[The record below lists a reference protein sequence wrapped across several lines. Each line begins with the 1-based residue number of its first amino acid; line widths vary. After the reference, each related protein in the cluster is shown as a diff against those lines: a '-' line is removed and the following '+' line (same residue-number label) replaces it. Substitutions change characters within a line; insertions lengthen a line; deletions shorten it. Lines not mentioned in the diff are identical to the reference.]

1 MYAVHNACNSLRSR
15 DCDSAIVGG
24 VNLILTVDQ
33 HMNTAKLG
41 IMSPTSFCHTF
52 DESADGYGRAEG
64 AGALFLKRLDDAIRD
79 GDTVRAVIR
88 SSAVNSNG
96 KVPGYGIT
104 FPNVDGQEQVI
115 RQAYRRAG
123 LDPNDTAVFE
133 VHGTGTPVGDPI
145 EVQAV
150 SKAMNDTRP
159 KNQPLR
165 LTAIKPNIGHSE
177 AASGIFAIIKAALM
191 VETGLLPGIAGLKNL
206 NPNIHED
213 DWNVK
218 VNKDSCEWPPGFASR
233 RASLSSF
240 GYGGTNA
247 HVILENVEALVP
259 GYKHGASRKTADY
272 NHSSTRPLLVTM
284 SAHDKTTLSRNI
296 HAYSNVADQFY
307 LVDFA
312 HTLNTRRSTFQH
324 RAFALASEPTA
335 VADLTPGNFKFGSGS
350 ISGLSF
356 IFTGQGA
363 QWAGVGKQAIKT
375 FPVFR
380 ETIRKLDQ
388 VLKRLPHAPDFTLEE
403 QLSTPAETSRIS
415 DPDVAQSTLTAVQIA
430 IVDLLYSWGV
440 APKATIGHSSGEV
453 AAAYAAGLVSAPEA
467 IVAAYYRGYSLVR
480 YAQKGGSMLAL
491 GKGANDF
498 ESYRCRLD
506 SNIVVACENSPN
518 SVTLSGPVS
527 GIHAALDMFAS
538 EKVFA
543 RELRTGMAYHS
554 PFMQSASGPMAV
566 MIAEALER
574 LDGLDRIWRFPERTM
589 ISTVTNKRL
598 RRGDITPSYWTTNLV
613 SPVLF
618 NTGIQALVSDESFGN
633 INGFLEVG
641 PHSALAGPF
650 KQICQGNSYTYAYV
664 PTIVRNEGDSSISLL
679 KTAGDLY
686 LASYPVDLVRVNQ
699 ATSSYHNDST
709 KGFRKPQY
717 MRPLPLV
724 DLPPYQWN
732 YEKTFWTEP
741 RASAEYRQ
749 LTHPRHDLLGRRIL
763 GLSDHSIA
771 WRNVLRIKDI
781 PWLVDHKVWRRT
793 KSHCVLMVAE

>member
-1 MYAVHNACNSLRSR
+1 
-15 DCDSAIVGG
+15 
-24 VNLILTVDQ
+24 
-33 HMNTAKLG
+33 MNTAKLG

-64 AGALFLKRLDDAIRD
+64 AGALYLKRLDDALRD

-104 FPNVDGQEQVI
+104 FPNSDGQEQVI

-145 EVQAV
+145 EVRAV

-159 KNQPLR
+159 RNKPLR

-206 NPNIHED
+206 SPNIHED
-213 DWNVK
+213 EWNVK
-218 VNKDSCEWPPGFASR
+218 VNKDLCAWPSGFTFR

-247 HVILENVEALVP
+247 HVILENVEGLVP
-259 GYKHGASRKTADY
+259 GYKHGSPRKTADY
-272 NHSSTRPLLVTM
+272 DHTSTRPLLLTM
-284 SAHDKTTLSRNI
+284 SAHDKTTLHKNI
-296 HAYSNVADQFY
+296 EAYCNVADQFY

-312 HTLNTRRSTFQH
+312 HTLNTKRSTFQQ

-335 VADLTPGNFKFGSGS
+335 ATDLVPANFKLGSGS
-350 ISGLSF
+350 INGLAF

-363 QWAGVGKQAIKT
+363 QWAGVAKEAIQT
-375 FPVFR
+375 FPIFR

-388 VLKRLPHAPDFTLEE
+388 ILKRLPHTPDFTLEE
-403 QLSTPAETSRIS
+403 QLSAPAEISRIN

-430 IVDLLYSWGV
+430 VVDLLYSWGV
-440 APKATIGHSSGEV
+440 TPKSTIGHSSGEV

-467 IVAAYYRGYSLVR
+467 IVAAYYRGYCLVR
-480 YAQKGGSMLAL
+480 YAQKGGSMLAV
-491 GKGANDF
+491 GKGADGL
-498 ESYRCRLD
+498 EPYRGRLG

-518 SVTLSGPVS
+518 SVTLSGPINE
-527 GIHAALDMFAS
+527 IHAAREIFVS
-538 EKVFA
+538 EQVFT

-554 PFMQSASGPMAV
+554 PFMQSAADPMTV
-566 MIAEALER
+566 VVTEALDR
-574 LDGLDRIWRFPERTM
+574 LDGLDRLWQLPEKTM

-598 RRGDITPSYWTTNLV
+598 RRGDVTPSYWTLNLV
-613 SPVLF
+613 SSVLF
-618 NTGIQALVSDESFGN
+618 NTGVQTLVNDESFGDT
-633 INGFLEVG
+633 NGFLEVG

-650 KQICQGNSYTYAYV
+650 KQICQGNDYTYDYL
-664 PTIVRNEGDSSISLL
+664 PTIVRNEANSVVSLL
-679 KTAGDLY
+679 RAAGDLY
-686 LASYPVDLVRVNQ
+686 LASYPVDLVRVNR
-699 ATSSYHNDST
+699 ATSSDYDGLA
-709 KGFRKPQY
+709 KGYQKPHHI
-717 MRPLPLV
+717 RPFPLV
-724 DLPPYQWN
+724 DLPSYQWN
-732 YEKTFWTEP
+732 YDNVFWTEP

-763 GLSDHSIA
+763 GLSDHSIS

-781 PWLVDHKVWRRT
+781 PWLVDHKVR
-793 KSHCVLMVAE
+793 